1 MHSLSSADIALLSSE
16 LPMPVH
22 VEIESTLYAS
32 GRGQIELR
40 MAGALDAPPVMLLHG
55 IGSSSDG
62 YRAQLAGLSDH
73 YRVIAWNA
81 PGFGAS
87 TPLGTDK
94 PEVNHYAQILARLL
108 DTLQIERL
116 AALVGS
122 SWGSV
127 IAVTFAALYPERL
140 RSLVLSAP
148 NTARG
153 RLVGKERE
161 AALAALIAAGS
172 TSQPLDR
179 KAVAARLLPSDAAQ
193 EVRDLV
199 EQLRDAVTP
208 VGWEQAA
215 HMLFSVH
222 TPSMIGQV
230 RCPIG
235 LLVGSMDMVAPPENH
250 AALLGEAAPSAEL
263 QVFEGCGHM
272 LKLEAPT
279 KFNDA
284 VRRLAMFAG

>member
-1 MHSLSSADIALLSSE
+1 MPSLSNADIALLSSD
-16 LPMPVH
+16 LPNRVH
-22 VEIESTLYAS
+22 VEIESDLYAS
-32 GRGQIELR
+32 GRGQIEVR
-40 MAGALDAPPVMLLHG
+40 MAGAHDALPVMLLHG

-73 YRVIAWNA
+73 YHVIAWNA

-87 TPLGTDK
+87 TPLATDK
-94 PEVNHYAQILARLL
+94 PEVNHYARILARLL

-116 AALVGS
+116 AVLVGS

-127 IAVTFAALYPERL
+127 IAVTFAALYPDRL

-153 RLVGKERE
+153 RLVGEERE

-172 TSQPLDR
+172 TSQPVDR
-179 KAVAARLLPSDAAQ
+179 KAVAARLLPIDAAP
-193 EVRDLV
+193 EVRGLV
-199 EQLRDAVTP
+199 EHLRDAVTP
-208 VGWEQAA
+208 VGWAQAA

-222 TPSMIGQV
+222 TPSIIGQV

-235 LLVGSMDMVAPPENH
+235 LLVGSLDTVAPPESH
-250 AALLGEAAPSAEL
+250 AALLCEAAPWAEL
-263 QVFEGCGHM
+263 HLFEGRGHM

-279 KFNDA
+279 QFNDT
-284 VRRLAMFAG
+284 VRRLARFAG